1 MSGMII
7 DVDQR
12 VGQLAKLLISAFSQI
27 GEMGDDIFALRN
39 SSLSSVVS
47 IVSSSEEE
55 DVLSQMKKLDPL
67 QDREKWLERKIR
79 DQTDLVVAFL
89 DCNASTQK
97 VEEERKVLR
106 RMENARLKYFMAK
119 IRSGDNDDKGRTR
132 TDKDSRTVTSNPL
145 EKVNMNIQAELKI
158 ASGKCSLRTPT
169 LTSRPSTKDLGSRIM
184 GRQTQTNST
193 VTTIIIPSVSSDGV
207 YHSGREKERGSLHLS
222 ISLQSIP
229 APQIL
234 TPHIADFVEM
244 MLEPLPSSWSRS
256 EEGQSLNG
264 FSSPSLSTPNDSS
277 RIDTNS
283 LPFDFVIVVVVDASE
298 IKFVGQQP
306 RSSAADCRLQLP
318 SLSLAASSRV
328 LSDKRAS
335 LDVSASLSKFSLSVY
350 SPHQTTNHDALSLS
364 LDHLAFVVS
373 RSKNAGVEKENRV
386 EMVATASIG
395 NALIAYDGRR
405 ISELVSFPKPWYR
418 AAVVR
423 RLFFGDKYMQP
434 REVNKGKYFDNREEK
449 RWRTKIV
456 VGVRWKELDVKVQMG
471 NTMGSTVWNVS
482 NGECRIRLEMS
493 SEREM
498 SGDGM
503 LALDVCRL
511 SAVGGAIGGDISLKK
526 LMIKCR
532 HTNSPKEAPT
542 NRIRIEVKEIVAR
555 LEWMSRIIVL
565 AEATLPSISF
575 CDLWD
580 SKKVDNQVKEA
591 VMSINGSLNWKTLQL
606 VITNSTVGDIDKCFY
621 KISSFFKDQ
630 LRSSKIMWET
640 AIAETSREFG
650 KEGRG
655 QKEQEEEQHGVGI
668 GYWQSLLD
676 QMINIQH
683 GGLLPFPVGDGSTY
697 LRAGVHVCGDA
708 FSMVLMNGEMG
719 STSWALFHFHHPS
732 LLYSTH
738 CCLKFRGQGD
748 EKELVRHVM
757 QRAIIALGKSGEKSD
772 KQAVVMRVQSKG
784 VGMSSSNTTREMLDS
799 LIADALKG
807 GKGSEKSSL
816 DLFQFPSL
824 EAVYQS
830 DQEEE
835 TVVYEDD
842 EEEKPREVPTH

>member
-1 MSGMII
+1 
-7 DVDQR
+7 Q
-12 VGQLAKLLISAFSQI
+12 
-27 GEMGDDIFALRN
+27 
-39 SSLSSVVS
+39 
-47 IVSSSEEE
+47 
-55 DVLSQMKKLDPL
+55 
-67 QDREKWLERKIR
+67 
-79 DQTDLVVAFL
+79 
-89 DCNASTQK
+89 
-97 VEEERKVLR
+97 
-106 RMENARLKYFMAK
+106 
-119 IRSGDNDDKGRTR
+119 
-132 TDKDSRTVTSNPL
+132 
-145 EKVNMNIQAELKI
+145 
-158 ASGKCSLRTPT
+158 
-169 LTSRPSTKDLGSRIM
+169 
-184 GRQTQTNST
+184 
-193 VTTIIIPSVSSDGV
+193 
-207 YHSGREKERGSLHLS
+207 
-222 ISLQSIP
+222 
-229 APQIL
+229 
-234 TPHIADFVEM
+234 
-244 MLEPLPSSWSRS
+244 
-256 EEGQSLNG
+256 
-264 FSSPSLSTPNDSS
+264 
-277 RIDTNS
+277 
-283 LPFDFVIVVVVDASE
+283 
-298 IKFVGQQP
+298 
-306 RSSAADCRLQLP
+306 
-318 SLSLAASSRV
+318 
-328 LSDKRAS
+328 
-335 LDVSASLSKFSLSVY
+335 
-350 SPHQTTNHDALSLS
+350 
-364 LDHLAFVVS
+364 
-373 RSKNAGVEKENRV
+373 
-386 EMVATASIG
+386 MVATASIG

-434 REVNKGKYFDNREEK
+434 REVNVGKEVAREEK
-449 RWRTKIV
+449 RGRTKIV

-842 EEEKPREVPTH
+842 EEEKPREVKSTFTCQFYGVVSIQTELNAQLGFLPDLVNSYKKKESAAKNELKTETNGVTSTDERVHKCIEWDVEPRIGFIDKFRWEPPVIDEVLKKLQIFDHRSTIPKVLQRSLMDSLDNASALILKQLLKFAAENKPLISKYHP